1 MVVRVSA
8 EKKAQVAE
16 ISKKIQGSDLVIVS
30 NYSKLTVTA
39 DRELRRAIRKASA
52 EYRVYKNTL
61 TALALK
67 ELKIAVDDKLLV
79 GPTSFIFSK
88 DPVAPSK
95 ALVAFAKDN
104 EALVIKGGIYLK
116 QAVSAAQIKELAAM
130 PSKQEL
136 LSKLVYLLQS
146 PIAGFVRVV
155 NGPIAKLVY
164 GLDAVAKKKGA

>member
-1 MVVRVSA
+1 MAARVS
-8 EKKAQVAE
+8 EVKKAQVAE
-16 ISKKIQGSDLVIVS
+16 ISKKIQGSDLVIIS
-30 NYSKLTVTA
+30 NYSKLTVGA
-39 DRELRRAIRKASA
+39 DRELRRAVRKASA

-67 ELKIAVDDKLLV
+67 ELNITVDEKMLV

-88 DPVAPSK
+88 DPVAPAK
-95 ALVAFAKDN
+95 ALVKFAKDN

-136 LSKLVYLLQS
+136 LSKLVYLLQY
-146 PIAGFVRVV
+146 PITGFVRVV
-155 NGPIAKLVY
+155 NGPISKMVY

>member
-1 MVVRVSA
+1 MVVKVST

-16 ISKKIQGSDLVIVS
+16 ISKKIQGSDLVIIS

-52 EYRVYKNTL
+52 EYRVYKNSL

-67 ELKIAVDDKLLV
+67 ELNITIDEKLLV

-95 ALVAFAKDN
+95 VLVNFAKDN
-104 EALVIKGGIYLK
+104 QALVIKGGIYLK

-136 LSKLVYLLQS
+136 LSKLVYLLQY
-146 PIAGFVRVV
+146 PISGFVRVL
-155 NGPIAKLVY
+155 NGPIVKLVY
-164 GLDAVAKKKGA
+164 GLDAVAKKK

>member
-1 MVVRVSA
+1 MAVK
-8 EKKAQVAE
+8 ENKKVLVAE
-16 ISKKIQGSDLVIVS
+16 ISKKIAASELVIIS
-30 NYSKLTVTA
+30 NYSKLTVAA
-39 DRELRRAIRKASA
+39 DRDLRRKIRNAHG

-67 ELKIAVDDKLLV
+67 ELNISVDAKLLN
-79 GPTSFIFSK
+79 GPTSFIFAK

-95 ALVAFAKDN
+95 ALVEFAKEN
-104 EALVIKGGIYLK
+104 KALVIKGGVYLK
-116 QAVSAAQIKELAAM
+116 QTVSATQITELANM

-146 PIAGFVRVV
+146 PISGFVRVL

-164 GLDAVAKKKGA
+164 GLDAVAKKK

>member
-1 MVVRVSA
+1 MAARVS
-8 EKKAQVAE
+8 EVKKAQVAE
-16 ISKKIQGSDLVIVS
+16 ISKKIQNSDLVIIS

-39 DRELRRAIRKASA
+39 DRELRRAVRKASA

-67 ELKIAVDDKLLV
+67 ELNISVDDKMLV

-88 DPVAPSK
+88 DPVAPAK
-95 ALVAFAKDN
+95 ALVTFAKGN

-116 QAVSAAQIKELAAM
+116 QSISANQIKELAAM

-155 NGPIAKLVY
+155 NGPITKLVY
-164 GLDAVAKKKGA
+164 GMDAVAKKKG